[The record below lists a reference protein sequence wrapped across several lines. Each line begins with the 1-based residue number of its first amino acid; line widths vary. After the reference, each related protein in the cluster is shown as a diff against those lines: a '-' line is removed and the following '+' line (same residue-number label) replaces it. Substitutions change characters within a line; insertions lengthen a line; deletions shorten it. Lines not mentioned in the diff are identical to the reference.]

1 MQNKFVISLSLLIL
15 LVNNIYSQTLP
26 DFVPTADLIGWWPLD
41 GSGNDESGNEN
52 NGFVNGAIPTVN
64 RYGVTNHAYSFNG
77 IDQNISGLI
86 NDLSTLTES
95 TLTLWAKY
103 IGDAGGQPYDAFF
116 QIGVYGT
123 HTFTYSYN
131 YSNQNLDLY
140 SFCTGGIPSYPD
152 INLNNE
158 WHFIAFVDNELGTS
172 IFIDGELFEA
182 GLGGPTGECYQGSPL
197 FQIGGGSDNQWVTGS
212 LDDIGLWN
220 RALSAS
226 EILSLYSSCSISI
239 IENPIDLSVNVG
251 SDASFHVLASDPD
264 LTFQW
269 QSDLGLG
276 FSDLSDFGQYS
287 GTNNDTLIIDNATL
301 LNNNQA
307 LRCIISDDY
316 CSDTSD
322 FALLLVTDDL
332 GIESNNNELVS
343 LFPNPA
349 NEQIIISS
357 NSFLIGATF
366 MICDIRGIQLQ
377 TGKINSENEPVI
389 ISNLPSGF
397 YFLIVGNEYRCNFLK
412 SN

>member
-1 MQNKFVISLSLLIL
+1 M
-15 LVNNIYSQTLP
+15 
-26 DFVPTADLIGWWPLD
+26 
-41 GSGNDESGNEN
+41 
-52 NGFVNGAIPTVN
+52 
-64 RYGVTNHAYSFNG
+64 
-77 IDQNISGLI
+77 
-86 NDLSTLTES
+86 
-95 TLTLWAKY
+95 
-103 IGDAGGQPYDAFF
+103 
-116 QIGVYGT
+116 
-123 HTFTYSYN
+123 
-131 YSNQNLDLY
+131 
-140 SFCTGGIPSYPD
+140 
-152 INLNNE
+152 
-158 WHFIAFVDNELGTS
+158 
-172 IFIDGELFEA
+172 
-182 GLGGPTGECYQGSPL
+182 
-197 FQIGGGSDNQWVTGS
+197 
-212 LDDIGLWN
+212 WN